1 MRKLRELTTRR
12 GDATSLKDFARRLED
27 VKRISTS
34 IGCRYAV
41 RLDNEDM
48 IVMLMRKLPDENL
61 KRRWTEIASDLIQTK
76 GQVSFGDFL
85 NFIRRRAD
93 RLNNRF
99 RQELK
104 LSLPQH
110 DTEKRHARDRREQP

>member
-1 MRKLRELTTRR
+1 M
-12 GDATSLKDFARRLED
+12 DFVRRLED
-27 VKRISTS
+27 VTRISTS
-34 IGCRYAV
+34 IGCRHAV
-41 RLDNEDM
+41 RFDDENM
-48 IVMLMRKLPDENL
+48 ILMLMRKLPNENL

-99 RQELK
+99 GREFK
-104 LSLPQH
+104 LSMLQFH
-110 DTEKRHARDRREQP
+110 TEKRHARDRQEQPRKATTLRVTAQDNT